1 MFEGNEGLY
10 PPVVSVINL
19 IKGLEWELHVIF
31 MPINII
37 CIITSNLRP
46 LGSLFR
52 NHQAEKGHLLRSNY
66 ELRNR

>member
-52 NHQAEKGHLLRSNY
+52 NHQAEKGHL
-66 ELRNR
+66 